1 MAPGTSAPSALLIG
15 AAESVEALREHLQAD
30 DSALVFVDSQP
41 LQALQAI
48 TAHRPPLVVLERLF
62 AATPRGAALI
72 SRIKADP
79 SLARI
84 EVRVMSHTGDYVRT
98 VSKPLAQEP
107 PTEASPLATST
118 PAGDEGVRHLDWYGT
133 RRVPRV
139 RINAGVEI
147 QIDGHPSGLVDLS
160 TLGAQALSPKSL
172 RPDQKVRIIFAD
184 DSDVARFRASIVW
197 AQFELV
203 PARDPHYR
211 VGIEFIDAQPDW
223 LDRFCQRN
231 KA

>member
-1 MAPGTSAPSALLIG
+1 MAPGTSTPSALLIG
-15 AAESVEALREHLQAD
+15 AADSVEALREHLQAD
-30 DSALVFVDSQP
+30 DGALVFVDSQP

-79 SLARI
+79 SLARV

-98 VSKPLAQEP
+98 VSKPLAPEL
-107 PTEASPLATST
+107 PTEAPASPATGSE
-118 PAGDEGVRHLDWYGT
+118 PARHLDWYGT

-139 RINAGVEI
+139 RIASGVEI
-147 QIDGHPSGLVDLS
+147 QIDGHPSALVDLS

-172 RPDQKVRIIFAD
+172 RPDQKVRIIFALD
-184 DSDVARFRASIVW
+184 GDLTRFRASIVW

-211 VGIEFIDAQPDW
+211 VGIEFIDARPDW
-223 LDRFCQRN
+223 LDGFSRKY